1 MAEELISIKV
11 NIGDRSYPLKIKAEE
26 EENVRM
32 AAKMINEKSKFYQQ
46 NFAVRDKQDLLAMTA
61 LEFASEALNASRKEV
76 TDEEW
81 LENKMRALNN
91 LIGSM

>member
-1 MAEELISIKV
+1 
-11 NIGDRSYPLKIKAEE
+11 
-26 EENVRM
+26 
-32 AAKMINEKSKFYQQ
+32 
-46 NFAVRDKQDLLAMTA
+46 

>member
-11 NIGDRSYPLKIKAEE
+11 NIGDRAYPLKIKAGE
-26 EENVRM
+26 EENVRL

-61 LEFASEALNASRKEV
+61 LEFASEALNASRKEEN
-76 TDEEW
+76 DDEW
-81 LENKMRALNN
+81 LENKMRALNSLMEN
-91 LIGSM
+91 M